1 MSFPLLG
8 LEPVSHAG
16 FIHKPWKEPRWWL
29 RNFPKDTA
37 LTIHLKNREWPG
49 KGSATQSSSWKSGQS
64 VPPTLSFNHTSA
76 QPTPSL
82 FSNSKTHFPAH
93 PLQPPKTHKYGLN
106 ASKRLLQYRT
116 GEDPR
121 AHSPCQEEEWWWITP
136 DHPRS
141 RGRPRPSPQQAR
153 VNLRWKG
160 SNQDQETLKERQHF
174 LSQIQTLLKW
184 HEPFDTVSLRP
195 QLQPFQSWESC
206 SLVEGYWPWKE
217 AQSSRPAPAER
228 GEMCPAIEQEKLS
241 LLTRI

>member
-1 MSFPLLG
+1 MQDLYTSLEKNPDGGYEIFPRIQPLL
-8 LEPVSHAG
+8 
-16 FIHKPWKEPRWWL
+16 FTWKTES
-29 RNFPKDTA
+29 D
-37 LTIHLKNREWPG
+37 PG
-49 KGSATQSSSWKSGQS
+49 KGSATQSSSWNSGQS
-64 VPPTLSFNHTSA
+64 VPPTLSFNHTST

-116 GEDPR
+116 CEDPR
-121 AHSPCQEEEWWWITP
+121 AQSPCQEEEWWWITP
-136 DHPRS
+136 DGPRS

-153 VNLRWKG
+153 VSLRWKG

-195 QLQPFQSWESC
+195 QLQPFQSWKSC
-206 SLVEGYWPWKE
+206 SLMEGYWPWKE
-217 AQSSRPAPAER
+217 AQSSRPAPVER
-228 GEMCPAIEQEKLS
+228 GEMCPATEQEKLS
-241 LLTRI
+241 LTRI